1 MKKFYIL
8 LLCLLSTFA
17 AVSAQNVLATPQAFN
32 PAHLTKMSQLNTS
45 QLFSNARQVPLKA
58 PGVITEQPAGKL
70 CDNLI
75 VSSNA
80 FLNNWLYGIIDASTD
95 AGVGK
100 IVEGN
105 DGNIYIYNLP
115 TTLNAGSWVK
125 AERAEGDTV
134 VIKKQLIDQRQGSEA
149 LYNYYITKV
158 VWQWSNKETGEG
170 KFVEAEGD
178 TDIKLIYRDG
188 ILKSIAENTDPIFGE
203 GYAIGAVYTTDNKTF
218 TWEGCTNW
226 NIEIAP
232 LTDKVTTLPENAT
245 VETITVSYN
254 PESPLA
260 DQVNCA
266 FVGDEIYINLFAV
279 GAYIKGQIQGDKV
292 VFKSRQ
298 YLGTYSGVYHI
309 FFVGEHFTEVTDEA
323 SGQVVQ
329 VPEII
334 DELVFDYNAADRS
347 FKTKDALALNAGKS
361 TTRLNLNTLKEPH
374 FYFFKEVPAIP
385 ADPQITNYN
394 ATYDA
399 YGYNALQFNIIATDR
414 EGNFIVPERV
424 SWKAY
429 IDDEPFIFT
438 PDDYRGLT
446 ADMEEIPYGWYD
458 SNYDIYTSF
467 YTFFFEPAKNVGIQT
482 IYRGG
487 GEEHRSN
494 IVYYDI
500 NTAQTYTVSDTD
512 GIALRKDSQNEKVVS
527 TVYYDMTGRKVA
539 ADAKGL
545 IIKKVTL
552 SDGSQKSYKLVRK

>member
-1 MKKFYIL
+1 M
-8 LLCLLSTFA
+8 
-17 AVSAQNVLATPQAFN
+17 
-32 PAHLTKMSQLNTS
+32 
-45 QLFSNARQVPLKA
+45 
-58 PGVITEQPAGKL
+58 
-70 CDNLI
+70 
-75 VSSNA
+75 
-80 FLNNWLYGIIDASTD
+80 
-95 AGVGK
+95 
-100 IVEGN
+100 
-105 DGNIYIYNLP
+105 
-115 TTLNAGSWVK
+115 K

-158 VWQWSNKETGEG
+158 VWQWSNKEAGEG

-232 LTDKVTTLPENAT
+232 LTDEVTTLPENAT

-254 PESPLA
+254 PDSPLA

-347 FKTKDALALNAGKS
+347 FKTKDALALNAGKN

>member
-1 MKKFYIL
+1 M
-8 LLCLLSTFA
+8 
-17 AVSAQNVLATPQAFN
+17 
-32 PAHLTKMSQLNTS
+32 
-45 QLFSNARQVPLKA
+45 
-58 PGVITEQPAGKL
+58 
-70 CDNLI
+70 
-75 VSSNA
+75 
-80 FLNNWLYGIIDASTD
+80 
-95 AGVGK
+95 
-100 IVEGN
+100 
-105 DGNIYIYNLP
+105 
-115 TTLNAGSWVK
+115 
-125 AERAEGDTV
+125 
-134 VIKKQLIDQRQGSEA
+134 
-149 LYNYYITKV
+149 
-158 VWQWSNKETGEG
+158 
-170 KFVEAEGD
+170 
-178 TDIKLIYRDG
+178 
-188 ILKSIAENTDPIFGE
+188 
-203 GYAIGAVYTTDNKTF
+203 
-218 TWEGCTNW
+218 
-226 NIEIAP
+226 
-232 LTDKVTTLPENAT
+232 
-245 VETITVSYN
+245 
-254 PESPLA
+254 
-260 DQVNCA
+260 
-266 FVGDEIYINLFAV
+266 
-279 GAYIKGQIQGDKV
+279 
-292 VFKSRQ
+292 
-298 YLGTYSGVYHI
+298 
-309 FFVGEHFTEVTDEA
+309 GEHFTEVTDEA

-347 FKTKDALALNAGKS
+347 FKTKDALALNAGKN
-361 TTRLNLNTLKEPH
+361 TTRLNLNTLKEPY